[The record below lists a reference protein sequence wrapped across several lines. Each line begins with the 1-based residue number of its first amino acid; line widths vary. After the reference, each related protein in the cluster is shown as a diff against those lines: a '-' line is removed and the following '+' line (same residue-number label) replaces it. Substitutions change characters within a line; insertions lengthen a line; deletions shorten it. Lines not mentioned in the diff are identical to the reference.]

1 MVERRIMKVKTYNES
16 KESASLIHN
25 IMDGGKENEETI

>member
-1 MVERRIMKVKTYNES
+1 MLDTKVRYNES